1 MDEHDSRPDP
11 ATWYAIDTPFGC
23 HGVSGLGDLMGLSS
37 GQAVLS
43 RKLSLWG
50 SKTPPRLRVA
60 RHGSFLELVVFK
72 WRLTAVHHDGVQ
84 LE

>member
-1 MDEHDSRPDP
+1 
-11 ATWYAIDTPFGC
+11 
-23 HGVSGLGDLMGLSS
+23 MGLSS